1 MFDIGVKDYIDLSNN
16 ERMLASYLIN
26 GDTIFLALLVLSN

>member
-16 ERMLASYLIN
+16 ERTLASYLIN